1 MSSATVQSIS
11 KYSNTNERA
20 YYIRNAGN
28 CGSIQRQPTSAATED
43 SRVARALDVAV
54 RRVRIRR
61 RTANVCVAAVTL
73 VPIFRSGN
81 AETLG
86 RTGELT
92 CFRCQA
98 R

>member
-1 MSSATVQSIS
+1 VFQVRIPTRSSFEFKVHRS
-11 KYSNTNERA
+11 
-20 YYIRNAGN
+20 NAGN

-73 VPIFRSGN
+73 VPILRSGN